1 MSNNEDNIPVI
12 VGVGQINDRPE
23 NPLDGLN
30 SVELMA
36 EALKAADQD
45 AGGNWLDD
53 ADTLLVVANLS
64 FAELGNPLP
73 LVAELLDI
81 APAIQRKSSDP
92 KGDSPIRFLNE
103 AANAIL
109 AGDSTIALV
118 TGGEALVTAGAQAKA
133 AVAAGKPPPPN
144 ALAAAAA
151 AGTSPRIKYGLGLP
165 THVYALYENAMR
177 ADRGLSID
185 EAQQESA
192 DLWSGMSQ
200 VAAAND
206 DAWIRDG
213 LDAAAIRTPAPHNR
227 MVAFPYTKLMV
238 ANAAVNQGAAFIVTS
253 LSEARRRG
261 VPEDRLVYV
270 GYGAAAHEPD
280 EVLDREALV
289 DSRAIRATMTEVL
302 AENDLTVEAID
313 KVEFYSCFPAVPKM
327 AMRAIGWPS
336 GKPITVTGGLTFSG
350 GPIGNFMSHAVAK
363 MVEQLRGSDEVGLL
377 FANGGYATTSHAIIV
392 SGDIGRAATEAR
404 DFDVQAK
411 ADAGRG
417 EAPSYI
423 DTFDGPGVIE
433 SYTINYGRDGS
444 PSEGLIVG
452 RSPDASQR
460 FLAVV
465 PGDDQAGID
474 RLLGSAGEPIGSS
487 GEVKSGQDGRNVWK
501 FAG

>member
-1 MSNNEDNIPVI
+1 MSTSEDNIAVI

-23 NPLDGLN
+23 NPLDGMN
-30 SVELMA
+30 SIELMA
-36 EALKAADQD
+36 EALKIADRD
-45 AGGNWLDD
+45 ASGGWLPD
-53 ADTLLVVANLS
+53 ADSLMVVANLS
-64 FAELGNPLP
+64 FGELGNPVP
-73 LVAELLDI
+73 LVCELLGID
-81 APAIQRKSSDP
+81 PAQQDKSP
-92 KGDSPIRFLNE
+92 YPMGDSPVRFLNE
-103 AANAIL
+103 AANAVIS
-109 AGDSTIALV
+109 GKSKIVLV

-133 AVAAGKPPPPN
+133 AIAAGKPPPPN

-151 AGTSPRIKYGLGLP
+151 AGNSPRIKYGLGLP

-185 EAQQESA
+185 DAQQESA

-206 DAWIRDG
+206 DAWIRKG
-213 LDAAAIRTPAPHNR
+213 MAAEDIRTASERNR

-253 LSEARRRG
+253 LGEARRRG
-261 VPEDRLVYV
+261 IAEERLVYV

-289 DSRAIRATMTEVL
+289 DSLAIRATMTEVL
-302 AENDLTVEAID
+302 AANDMTVDEID
-313 KVEFYSCFPAVPKM
+313 EVEFYSCFPAVPKM

-336 GKPITVTGGLTFSG
+336 GKPITVTGGLTFAG

-363 MVEQLRGSDEVGLL
+363 MVENLRGSDKVGLL
-377 FANGGYATTSHAIIV
+377 FANGGYATTSHAIV
-392 SGDIGRAATEAR
+392 IGGSAQRAATEAR
-404 DFDVQAK
+404 DFDVQDK

-417 EAPSYI
+417 EAPTYI
-423 DTFDGPGVIE
+423 DAFNGAGVIE

-452 RSPDASQR
+452 RSPDGAQR
-460 FLAVV
+460 FLALVS
-465 PGDDQAGID
+465 GEDQAGID
-474 RLLGSAGEPIGSS
+474 RLLGSAGEPIGSD
-487 GEVKSGQDGRNVWK
+487 GEVKAGEDGRNVWT